1 MRLRWNVAVVERIPA
16 WAFFKGVLVVLRITE
31 FPQLVI
37 EHPLGARNA
46 ARHFV
51 MLVRFSVLARPRCC
65 FHLVWV

>member
-1 MRLRWNVAVVERIPA
+1 MRLQWNVAVVGRIPA

-51 MLVRFSVLARPRCC
+51 MLVHFS
-65 FHLVWV
+65 